1 MRILFVSLVAA
12 SMLPLAGHAQH
23 VTGQGIDRASSNM
36 RLENEFDVFR
46 TNQDGIDQTQN
57 VRLEALEARDAELN
71 ARTSKN
77 EGDIHQLFQTIN
89 NLDLTCSLDQYQLT
103 DKCQPCITGLKYP
116 ACKPGYSASIAQT
129 PCGSSGKQ
137 QFCIPS
143 TTCTAM
149 KCQMYK

>member
-1 MRILFVSLVAA
+1 MRLFIFTAAAIVAA
-12 SMLPLAGHAQH
+12 PFTGHAQH
-23 VTGQGIDRASSNM
+23 VTGQGIDRASSNQ

-46 TNQDGIDQTQN
+46 VNQSGTDQSQN
-57 VRLEALEARDAELN
+57 NRLDVLERRDEELN
-71 ARTSKN
+71 ARTTRN
-77 EGDIHQLFQTIN
+77 EGDIYQLFQTIN
-89 NLDLTCSLDQYQLT
+89 NLDLTCNLDQYQLT
-103 DKCQPCITGLKYP
+103 AHCQPCITNLKYP
-116 ACKPGYSASIAQT
+116 TCKPGYSASTAQT